1 MNDLPLFL
9 KETEVDIYAD
19 DTTIWSSGATCTE
32 IQQILN
38 EGLSKVNSW
47 FKLSEMQPTIKKTK
61 HLVIGSAKKLYHSEK
76 TTLELVCK
84 TVRIFAYSS
93 TREQSNK
100 RSGTRLKTEN
110 EAENRERDW
119 GE

>member
-1 MNDLPLFL
+1 MNDLPLLL

-47 FKLSEMQPTIKKTK
+47 FKLSEM
-61 HLVIGSAKKLYHSEK
+61 
-76 TTLELVCK
+76 
-84 TVRIFAYSS
+84 
-93 TREQSNK
+93 
-100 RSGTRLKTEN
+100 
-110 EAENRERDW
+110 
-119 GE
+119 